1 MYTPAPTVSIAGR
14 DYTGSTVGSISLSL
28 GRDNVYAASRAG
40 YGAIEL
46 INVHGSFR
54 EPVVGDT
61 AVVRINNADGQPTR
75 VFTGF
80 VSDWQASAVARG
92 DNRVVVVYRV
102 QIVGLLARLNRRTVL
117 AAGSPEELDGA
128 RVLAAINAG
137 LPVVWEEFST
147 LTTWED
153 TDDELTWDTV
163 DPGYDPDRIDPGVY
177 TVTALDPTEEGYNA
191 LQTAQEAAQSA
202 KGFLFETPDGFVA
215 YADADRRPANAQA
228 GFTDIPFSILEVSG
242 FTVGQNLAEL
252 TNRITVEYG
261 DQQSVTD
268 ENTFSIGQFG
278 LQAGRLTTILAN
290 ESDAIARADDFLFSH
305 SQPVRELNRISINL
319 LTPMPDQTLD
329 AIINIRQ
336 NDAIRL
342 TQSPQ
347 LILAGGFRGF
357 VEGVNWRITQFDATI
372 TLNISNENLSFGSM
386 LWGQTPDNITFN
398 NVNPTLTWED
408 ARRVTL

>member
-1 MYTPAPTVSIAGR
+1 MYTPAPTVTIAEQ
-14 DYTGSTVGSISLSL
+14 DYTGATVGSISLSR

-40 YGAIEL
+40 FGAIEL
-46 INVHGSFR
+46 INVDGTLR

-61 AVVRINNADGQPTR
+61 AIVRINDAAGQPTR

-92 DNRVVVVYRV
+92 ANQVVVVYRV

-117 AAGSPEELDGA
+117 TGGSPEELDGE
-128 RVLAAINAG
+128 RVLAAINEG
-137 LPVVWEEFST
+137 LPVIWEEFST
-147 LTTWED
+147 ITTWED
-153 TDDELTWDTV
+153 TAPELTWETV
-163 DPGYDPDRIDPGVY
+163 DPGYDPALIDPGVY
-177 TVTALDPTEEGYNA
+177 TVTELDPDDAGYNA

-215 YADADRRPANAQA
+215 YADADRRPANAAA
-228 GFTDIPFSILEVSG
+228 GFIDIPFGILEVSG

-261 DQQSVTD
+261 QDESVTD
-268 ENTFSIGQFG
+268 EDTFSIGQFG

-290 ESDAIARADDFLFSH
+290 EADAIARADDFLFSH
-305 SQPVRELNRISINL
+305 SQPVRDLQRISINL

-329 AIINIRQ
+329 AIIGLRQ

-342 TQSPQ
+342 VQTPA
-347 LILAGGFRGF
+347 LILPNGFRGF
-357 VEGVNWRITQFDATI
+357 VEGVSWRITQFDATI
-372 TLNISNENLSFGSM
+372 TLNVSNENLSFGSV
-386 LWGQTPDNITFN
+386 LWGQVPDNITFT
-398 NVNPTLTWED
+398 NVNPTLTWAD
-408 ARRVTL
+408 ARRVTT